1 METSEKTPKAPA
13 PPDPP
18 THPGRPNGSGR
29 GKDSSGE
36 DSSSVAEFTPT
47 AYAPQVA
54 LTAATPL
61 TAQRVLSGEPVPG
74 KPIRTQTIDTLLEV
88 VAPRDRDMILK
99 AYRLAEQF
107 HAGQVR
113 SSGEPYLTHPLAV
126 AHLIAEL
133 NLDGASVAAGLLHDI
148 LEDTPL
154 SLRDLQKEFPPDV
167 CKIVEGVTKI
177 TRIKFATKTD
187 AQTEN
192 LRKLFL
198 AMAHDIRVVIVKFCD
213 RLHNMRTLKYLPEE
227 KRIAIAR
234 ETLDIF
240 APLAGRFGIN
250 KLKAEFEDSAM
261 RWLWPDDYRALTGQI
276 AMKRVER
283 EARIA
288 ETIAFLKARFAS
300 QYPTADIFGRSKHFF
315 SIWNKMKEQGLS
327 FDEIYDLNAVR
338 ILCDQNNDCYQVL
351 GDIHSIWRPIP
362 GRFKDYIA
370 VPKKNGYQSL
380 HTTVIGL
387 HGEVTEVQIRTREMN
402 RHAELG
408 IAAHW
413 LYKEA
418 DGPRREQSV
427 ERVRESVT
435 WVRELIESLADE
447 NEPGTFIEGLKSG
460 IIDDVVLCFTPKG
473 DVYELPAGS
482 TPIDFA
488 YHIHTDV
495 GSHCI
500 GARINNRMVNLRTE
514 IRNGDKV
521 EIQTS
526 PSGHPSRDWLEFIK
540 TPRAKSKIKH
550 WLKSRELALW
560 VENGRKQLERQID
573 EHELVVTKADL
584 DAALKRVATEL
595 RFSGMEDLLAEI
607 GFGGVSASAMFTRMF
622 PEAVGRRRQ
631 KAAPVRLRKL
641 GAATVRVVG
650 MEETDIQPRL
660 AACCHPVPGEAI
672 VAFVTRGRGVTVHRQ
687 SCPTLE
693 RTKAGGDEEA
703 SRLIPAYWD
712 GEPGD
717 LRTVPIFIECD
728 DRNGLLNDVTAI
740 IRTYNVFID
749 ACQTRSNHETGVAY
763 MRLTLKVSGAGQ
775 LEQVCE
781 KLLEVPGVKSVE
793 RSSRPV

>member
-1 METSEKTPKAPA
+1 METPQKSNKPPVPKDPPTSQCGGNGNRPAPA
-13 PPDPP
+13 PP
-18 THPGRPNGSGR
+18 
-29 GKDSSGE
+29 GE
-36 DSSSVAEFTPT
+36 DSGSVAEFTPN
-47 AYAPQVA
+47 AYAREVS
-54 LTAATPL
+54 LSAATPL
-61 TAQRVLSGEPVPG
+61 TAQRVLASEPAPG
-74 KPIRTQTIDTLLEV
+74 QPVRTQTIDTLLEA
-88 VAPRDRDMILK
+88 VAPRDREMVLK

-154 SLRDLQKEFPPDV
+154 GVRDLQREFPPDV

-227 KRIAIAR
+227 RRIAIAR

-261 RWLWPDDYRALTGQI
+261 RWLWPEEYRALTGQI

-288 ETIAFLKARFAS
+288 ETIAFLKARFAT
-300 QYPTADIFGRSKHFF
+300 QFPTAEIFGRSKHFF

-338 ILCDQNNDCYQVL
+338 ILCDQKNDCYQVL

-418 DGPRREQSV
+418 DGPRREQAV
-427 ERVRESVT
+427 ERVRASVS
-435 WVRELIESLADE
+435 WVRELIDNLADE

-473 DVYELPAGS
+473 DVYELPVGS

-495 GSHCI
+495 GSHCV

-514 IRNGDKV
+514 IKNGDKV

-526 PSGHPSRDWLEFIK
+526 PSGHPSHDWVRFVK
-540 TPRAKSKIKH
+540 TPRARSKIKH
-550 WLKSRELALW
+550 WFKSRELALW
-560 VENGRKQLERQID
+560 VGNGRKQLERQIE
-573 EHELVVTKADL
+573 EHEIVVTRAEL
-584 DAALKRVATEL
+584 DSALERVAREL
-595 RFSGMEDLLAEI
+595 RFTSMDDLLAEI
-607 GFGGVSASAMFTRMF
+607 GFGGVNASAMFTRMF
-622 PEAVGRRRQ
+622 PEAVGRRKQ
-631 KAAPVRLRKL
+631 KAAPARVKKV
-641 GAATVRVVG
+641 GAAAVRVVG
-650 MEETDIQPRL
+650 MEETDIHPRL
-660 AACCHPVPGEAI
+660 AACCHPVPGEAV

-687 SCPTLE
+687 SCPTLD
-693 RTKAGGDEEA
+693 RMKSSGDEA

-717 LRTVPIFIECD
+717 LRTVPIFLECD
-728 DRNGLLNDVTAI
+728 DRNGLLNDITAI
-740 IRTYNVFID
+740 IRTCDVFIGE
-749 ACQTRSNHETGVAY
+749 CRTRSNNESGVAY
-763 MRLTLKVSGAGQ
+763 MRLMLKVTGAGQ

-781 KLLEVPGVKSVE
+781 KLLEVQGVRSVE